1 MAGAPATLRPL
12 DDKIVIQPRQTPSL
26 IVLKGYAQEYNRL
39 RDVRVTSPKRDPP
52 PVDPGKGHR
61 DHREGAQRTRQVN
74 VAHRGRILIVDD
86 EPKIGSFIGRA
97 LTAAGYATEFACS
110 GADALR
116 SYAAGSYDLVILDLV
131 IGDMD
136 GRQVLGQLLT
146 AHPDQAVIVLSCV
159 ADVAA
164 KVDLL
169 ERGAQDYLTKPFS
182 LAELLAR
189 VRVRLRTEPYHADH
203 RPAPEAPAELQPLM
217 PPLTAPQL
225 TSQAHGEVI
234 RAGHVTLDIG
244 RLVAD
249 IGKGPVPLTR
259 LEFLLLR
266 ELAEHP
272 GHSVS
277 KGRLLAAV
285 WGYDFDPGSNVVD
298 VCIRRIR
305 SKLGFELIKT
315 VRGEGY
321 QLVSLPRRGRDR
333 SGARHLRHSRLAAGV
348 ALALQPARAR
358 RDLGRLLHAQPHR
371 HLLVRVLG
379 DHPLP
384 LHLDQP
390 DAAVRLPLLADP
402 SDDVDPRRGDGDH
415 RLWHRP

>member
-1 MAGAPATLRPL
+1 VLR
-12 DDKIVIQPRQTPSL
+12 
-26 IVLKGYAQEYNRL
+26 
-39 RDVRVTSPKRDPP
+39 
-52 PVDPGKGHR
+52 
-61 DHREGAQRTRQVN
+61 
-74 VAHRGRILIVDD
+74 
-86 EPKIGSFIGRA
+86 
-97 LTAAGYATEFACS
+97 
-110 GADALR
+110 
-116 SYAAGSYDLVILDLV
+116 
-131 IGDMD
+131 
-136 GRQVLGQLLT
+136 QLLT
-146 AHPDQAVIVLSCV
+146 ARPDQAVIVLSCV

-189 VRVRLRTEPYHADH
+189 VRVRLRTEPHTWPQ
-203 RPAPEAPAELQPLM
+203 PAPEALASP
-217 PPLTAPQL
+217 
-225 TSQAHGEVI
+225 AHGEVI
-234 RAGHVTLDIG
+234 RAGHVTLDIA

-249 IGKGPVPLTR
+249 IGQGPVPLTR

-321 QLVSLPRRGRDR
+321 QLVS
-333 SGARHLRHSRLAAGV
+333 
-348 ALALQPARAR
+348 
-358 RDLGRLLHAQPHR
+358 
-371 HLLVRVLG
+371 
-379 DHPLP
+379 
-384 LHLDQP
+384 
-390 DAAVRLPLLADP
+390 
-402 SDDVDPRRGDGDH
+402 
-415 RLWHRP
+415 